1 MPQYRRLSTYITLSP
16 TIKQNIDYFPC
27 SPLGYNVIL
36 RPLSALH
43 LAPSAHFPHHT
54 IPVPSRRRPARLAS
68 GVPLADAPA
77 QIVMAVCKWHGAV
90 PKACYYVC
98 RKTTNSGIRKWCLE
112 VPYCFC
118 EWDFLNNAQ
127 SQVTADERSL
137 FSTIPSQFRN
147 DRNTKW
153 RHRFIRNHITLFIK
167 FQHISYL
174 SRSLFDIW
182 IYYSRNKNTSDLMNL
197 FHNIRSKFYTKKLYL
212 NNLHELLKS

>member
-1 MPQYRRLSTYITLSP
+1 MSIYAPVQTPIYIHNSLS

-36 RPLSALH
+36 RPLSALR
-43 LAPSAHFPHHT
+43 LAPSAHFPHYT
-54 IPVPSRRRPARLAS
+54 IPVPFCGCPARLAS

-118 EWDFLNNAQ
+118 EWDFLNKAQ
-127 SQVTADERSL
+127 SQVMADEGFRYLYFLPSH
-137 FSTIPSQFRN
+137 STMIETQNGGVVPS
-147 DRNTKW
+147 
-153 RHRFIRNHITLFIK
+153 
-167 FQHISYL
+167 
-174 SRSLFDIW
+174 
-182 IYYSRNKNTSDLMNL
+182 
-197 FHNIRSKFYTKKLYL
+197 KLYQL
-212 NNLHELLKS
+212 LYIISISFVYNSTYILAYLDIILEHENYKRYVEYLTQY